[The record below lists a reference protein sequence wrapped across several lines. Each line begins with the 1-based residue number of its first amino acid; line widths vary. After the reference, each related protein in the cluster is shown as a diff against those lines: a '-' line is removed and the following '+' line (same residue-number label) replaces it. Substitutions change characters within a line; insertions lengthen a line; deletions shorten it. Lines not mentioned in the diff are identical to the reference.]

1 MIKITDKHKCCGCNA
16 CVQKCPMQCITMQED
31 KEGFLYPVIDNN
43 LCATC
48 GLCEKVCPIINQAEE
63 QIPLRT
69 LVAKNK
75 NEEIRKASSSGGIF
89 TLYAEKTIKKGGIVY
104 GAIFNEKWE
113 VRHSAVETIE
123 GLNRLRGSKYVQSK
137 IGNCYQ
143 EAEKRLKE
151 GREVLFTGTPC
162 QIAGLK
168 RYLRKEYK
176 NLTTIDVVCHG
187 VPSPRVWREYLKERC
202 QELGISINDIKEI
215 SFRDKVVGWKRFS
228 LSLKTD
234 TLYTYKPLDND
245 TFMRCFLNDLCLRPS
260 CYTCPARKGKSGSD
274 ITLADLWGCQEICP
288 DLDDDKGLSLVLVR
302 NAQKEIKLPFCKDIE
317 YSEALKHNPA
327 IENSAIKPN
336 KRDKFFKVAIKKG
349 VYKATEDCLH
359 KSSISIFVEKVLW
372 NIKNRLLK

>member
-1 MIKITDKHKCCGCNA
+1 
-16 CVQKCPMQCITMQED
+16 MQCITMQED

-113 VRHSAVETIE
+113 VRHSSVETIE
-123 GLNRLRGSKYVQSK
+123 GLDRLRGSKYVQSK

-202 QELGISINDIKEI
+202 QELGISINEIKEI
-215 SFRDKVVGWKRFS
+215 SFRDKVVGWKRYS

-234 TLYTYKPLDND
+234 TLYTYKPVDND
-245 TFMRCFLNDLCLRPS
+245 TFMRCFLNDLCLRP
-260 CYTCPARKGKSGSD
+260 
-274 ITLADLWGCQEICP
+274 
-288 DLDDDKGLSLVLVR
+288 
-302 NAQKEIKLPFCKDIE
+302 
-317 YSEALKHNPA
+317 
-327 IENSAIKPN
+327 
-336 KRDKFFKVAIKKG
+336 
-349 VYKATEDCLH
+349 
-359 KSSISIFVEKVLW
+359 
-372 NIKNRLLK
+372 

>member
-1 MIKITDKHKCCGCNA
+1 
-16 CVQKCPMQCITMQED
+16 MQCITMQED